1 VSPAPLAAE
10 SFACDEPVLV
20 GAEDE
25 LPVFVA
31 AAAEGV
37 DADRLDRLER
47 LSRGLVVL
55 GIEEAIAA
63 RLQLPTAA
71 AWPRSRLDLP
81 FTASI
86 DAARAGRAGWSRAG
100 RSLTMR
106 VAADP
111 ETTPSDL
118 AIPGHVHP
126 ARIRSDDLLVAGGT
140 ASAALELARISGK
153 RAVVALGAV
162 VDPDGGFISLSA
174 ARRERRLSRLP
185 VVLLE
190 ELRAIKRADR
200 AARVDVDCALPM
212 RAGVFRVLAQV
223 DAGGGETT
231 LALVHGDLAGPH
243 APLVHVHRACL
254 LGDVFGSLLCQ
265 CGGTLDRAVADI
277 VAEGT
282 GVLVYVKPGFADYG
296 CGRDRAVDPSVIAG
310 VLRAAGVSA
319 LRLEDDDPSTSAAL
333 RGLGLRVEPGSA
345 IPDPRARRL
354 RVVS

>member
-1 VSPAPLAAE
+1 MSPSPLAAE
-10 SFACDEPVLV
+10 SFACGEPVLV
-20 GAEDE
+20 GTEDE

-37 DADRLDRLER
+37 DADRLERLER

-55 GIEEAIAA
+55 GIEDAIATQL
-63 RLQLPTAA
+63 RLPTPAV
-71 AWPRSRLDLP
+71 WPGSRLDLP

-86 DAARAGRAGWSRAG
+86 DAARTVRAGWSRAG

-111 ETTPSDL
+111 ASTPADL

-126 ARIRSDDLLVAGGT
+126 ARIRSDDLLTGGGT

-153 RAVVALGAV
+153 RGVVALGAI
-162 VDPDGGFISLSA
+162 VDRDGGFVSLAA

-185 VVLLE
+185 VAWVE

-212 RAGVFRVLAQV
+212 RAGRFRVLAYV
-223 DAGGGETT
+223 AGVGGTTT
-231 LALVHGDLAGPH
+231 LALVHGDPASRQ

-254 LGDVFGSLLCQ
+254 LGDAFGSLVCR
-265 CGGTLDRAVADI
+265 CGAVLDQAIADI
-277 VAEGT
+277 VAEGA
-282 GVLVYVKPGFADYG
+282 GVLVYVKPGFADYE
-296 CGRDRAVDPSVIAG
+296 CGRERPVDPSVIAG
-310 VLRAAGVSA
+310 VLRGAGVSA
-319 LRLEDDDPSTSAAL
+319 LRLEDEPPSTSVAL
-333 RGLGLRVEPGSA
+333 RALGLRVEPRSA
-345 IPDPRARRL
+345 VPAARARG
-354 RVVS
+354 VGAVS